1 MHNAKHLL
9 LPLLL
14 AGAFVI
20 VACGGGGDSVVGD
33 VSCAP
38 LSALRAYRYEAIG
51 ITELRASEDPPSV
64 ITSGVPQPFRFVIEV
79 DGEVQAA
86 DKISVVTRQ
95 GDGVDF
101 QEGRT
106 VVIADT
112 AWVFLGLWVEKARSP
127 YAVPYVPLDTCNAIA
142 PDLSLAELPF
152 TSEDVNGIPSRRYQ
166 LEIPNE
172 FFGRHPNFQQ
182 SSDAAQLIDTVTVD
196 VSVAEDAR
204 YPTRLSV
211 KGSGDYSNGNQI
223 LAEVGY
229 EISDVNAP
237 DIEIEPPCSDD
248 CR

>member
-9 LPLLL
+9 LPSVLV
-14 AGAFVI
+14 AAFVI
-20 VACGGGGDSVVGD
+20 VACGGGGDSVEGD

-51 ITELRASEDPPSV
+51 VTELRASEDPPAV
-64 ITSGVPQPFRFVIEV
+64 TSGARQPFRFVIEV
-79 DGEVQAA
+79 DGEVQAP

-101 QEGRT
+101 QSGQT
-106 VVIADT
+106 VAIADNE
-112 AWVFLGLWVEKARSP
+112 WVFLGLWVESVRGP
-127 YAVPYVPLDTCNAIA
+127 YAIPYVPLDTCNAIV
-142 PDLSLAELPF
+142 PDLNLAELPF

-166 LEIPNE
+166 LEVPNE
-172 FFGRHPNFQQ
+172 FFGRHPNFQAA
-182 SSDAAQLIDTVTVD
+182 SDAARVIETVTVD
-196 VSVAEDAR
+196 VSIAEVAR

-211 KGSGDYSNGNQI
+211 KGSGDYLDGNQI

-229 EISDVNAP
+229 EISDVNAT